1 MLDAFLL
8 FVEKA
13 KQQLEIQ
20 NQRPDVSCEKEFFR
34 RSYQKSEEQRDRFVG

>member
-1 MLDAFLL
+1 MDAFLL
-8 FVEKA
+8 FVQKA

-20 NQRPDVSCEKEFFR
+20 NQITDVPGEKDFFR